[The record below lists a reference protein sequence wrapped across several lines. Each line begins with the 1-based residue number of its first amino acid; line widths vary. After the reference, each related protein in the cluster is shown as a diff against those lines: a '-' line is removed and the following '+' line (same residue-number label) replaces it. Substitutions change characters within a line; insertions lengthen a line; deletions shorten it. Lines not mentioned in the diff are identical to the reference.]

1 MTTTIPSANTSA
13 ASGAEALERQERVTF
28 VRVALAVYA
37 LLILYASW
45 YPFVGWHDIGV
56 APFAY
61 LSAPL
66 PHYWTVFD
74 VVTNILAYIPFGML
88 LVFALYPRL
97 RGLVVLFIAL
107 IAATLWSGT
116 MEAVQTYLPTRVSSN
131 LDLMTNV
138 GGAMIGAVIAQ
149 CSSNFFLGQGQL
161 RQLGTRWFS
170 REASRGL
177 IVVATW
183 PLAQI
188 YPQGYLFGHGQV
200 VPILSEWLTDWAGIS
215 VVPLM
220 WIWPDLQLSV
230 EQFWLAEIIIT
241 AFGLCGALLTLF
253 CLLRKKAPAWL
264 LAVLLIGAALAVKS
278 MSNALL
284 FQPENTFVWLTPGA
298 RGGLLLGLLM
308 LLAVHRVSPAHQR
321 RIAIIM
327 LLISFI
333 AVNLIIPNPY
343 FVVTLQRWVQ
353 GKFLSFNGATQF
365 MSLLWPFLAMWFLLH
380 PVHRRRVA
388 AVS

>member
-1 MTTTIPSANTSA
+1 MTSTMTPIPSDADSIER
-13 ASGAEALERQERVTF
+13 AERMTF
-28 VRVALAVYA
+28 VRVALVVYA

-45 YPFVGWHDIGV
+45 YPFIGWHDMGV
-56 APFAY
+56 APLAY
-61 LSAPL
+61 LTAPL

-74 VVTNILAYIPFGML
+74 VGTNILAYIPFGML
-88 LVFALYPRL
+88 LVYALYPRL
-97 RGLVVLFIAL
+97 RGILVLLVAL
-107 IAATLWSGT
+107 VAATLWSGT

-149 CSSNFFLGQGQL
+149 CSSNFFLGQGRL
-161 RQLGTRWFS
+161 RQLGMRWFS
-170 REASRGL
+170 RDASRGL

-188 YPQGYLFGHGQV
+188 YPQGYLFGHGQL
-200 VPILSEWLTDWAGIS
+200 VPILSNWLTDWAGIS

-230 EQFWLAEIIIT
+230 EQFWLAEVIIT
-241 AFGLCGALLTLF
+241 AFGLCGAVLTLF

-264 LAVLLIGAALAVKS
+264 LAVLLVSAALAVKS
-278 MSNALL
+278 LSNALL

-308 LLAVHRVSPAHQR
+308 LFAVHRVSPAHQR
-321 RIAIIM
+321 RIAIVM
-327 LLISFI
+327 LLISFVT
-333 AVNLIIPNPY
+333 VNLIIPNPY

-380 PVHRRRVA
+380 PVHRRRAA
-388 AVS
+388 AVP

>member
-1 MTTTIPSANTSA
+1 M
-13 ASGAEALERQERVTF
+13 TF

-37 LLILYASW
+37 LLIMYASW

-61 LSAPL
+61 LTAPL

-74 VVTNILAYIPFGML
+74 IVTNILAYLPFGML

-97 RGLVVLFIAL
+97 RGAVVLLITL

-149 CSSNFFLGQGQL
+149 GTSTFFLGQGQL
-161 RQLGTRWFS
+161 RHLSTRWFS
-170 REASRGL
+170 HEAGRGL

-188 YPQGYLFGHGQV
+188 YPQGYLFGHGQL

-241 AFGLCGALLTLF
+241 AFGLCGAVLTLF
-253 CLLRKKAPAWL
+253 CLLRRKAPAWL
-264 LAVLLIGAALAVKS
+264 LAVLLIGTALAVKS

-308 LLAVHRVSPAHQR
+308 LFAVHRVSPAHQR
-321 RIAIIM
+321 RIAIVM

-380 PVHRRRVA
+380 PAHRRRVA

>member
-1 MTTTIPSANTSA
+1 MTSPLVA
-13 ASGAEALERQERVTF
+13 AEQVEPRESLTF

-45 YPFVGWHDIGV
+45 YPFSGWRSIGV
-56 APFAY
+56 GPFSY
-61 LSAPL
+61 LTAPL
-66 PHYWTVFD
+66 PRYWTLFD
-74 VVTNILAYIPFGML
+74 IVTNILAYIPFGML
-88 LVFALYPRL
+88 LVFAVYPRV
-97 RGLVVLFIAL
+97 RGIVVLLLAL
-107 IAATLWSGT
+107 IASTLWSGT
-116 MEAVQTYLPTRVSSN
+116 MEAVQTFLPTRVSSN
-131 LDLMTNV
+131 LDLLTNV
-138 GGAMIGAVIAQ
+138 GGAMIGAVIGQ
-149 CSSNFFLGQGQL
+149 CSSNFFLGRGRL
-161 RQLGTRWFS
+161 RQLGVSWFS

-200 VPILSEWLTDWAGIS
+200 VPILSEWLTDWAGVS

-220 WIWPDLQLSV
+220 WIWPDMQLSV
-230 EQFWLAEIIIT
+230 DQFWLAEIIIT
-241 AFGLCGALLTLF
+241 AFGLCGAVMTLF
-253 CLLRKKAPAWL
+253 CLLRKKAPAWS
-264 LAVLLIGAALAVKS
+264 LALVLIGAALAVKS
-278 MSNALL
+278 MANALL
-284 FQPENTFVWLTPGA
+284 FEPENTFAWLTPGA

-308 LLAVHRVSPAHQR
+308 LVAVRRVAPAQQR
-321 RIAIIM
+321 RMAIAM

-333 AVNLIIPNPY
+333 AVNLILPNPY

-365 MSLLWPFLAMWFLLH
+365 MSLLWPFLAMWFLMH
-380 PVHRRRVA
+380 PVHRRKST

>member
-1 MTTTIPSANTSA
+1 MIRDENTSA
-13 ASGAEALERQERVTF
+13 VIDAKESATF
-28 VRVALAVYA
+28 VRVALAIYA

-45 YPFVGWHDIGV
+45 YPFTGWHSIGV
-56 APFAY
+56 APLSY
-61 LSAPL
+61 LTAPL
-66 PHYWTVFD
+66 PRYWTVFD
-74 VVTNILAYIPFGML
+74 VVTNILAYIPLGTL
-88 LVFALYPRL
+88 LVFALYPRF
-97 RGLVVLFIAL
+97 RGIIVLLMALVAS
-107 IAATLWSGT
+107 TLWSGT
-116 MEAVQTYLPTRVSSN
+116 MEAIQTFLPTRVSSN

-138 GGAMIGAVIAQ
+138 AGAMIGAVIGQ
-149 CSSNFFLGQGQL
+149 TSSHFFLGRGRLKQVG
-161 RQLGTRWFS
+161 GRWFS

-188 YPQGYLFGHGQV
+188 YPQGYLFGHGQI
-200 VPILSEWLTDWAGIS
+200 VPIVSEWLTDWAGVS

-230 EQFWLAEIIIT
+230 DQFWLAEIIIT
-241 AFGLCGALLTLF
+241 AFGLCGAVMTLL
-253 CLLRKKAPAWL
+253 CLLRKKAPAWS
-264 LAVLLIGAALAVKS
+264 LALLLIVAALAVKS
-278 MSNALL
+278 MASALL
-284 FQPENTFVWLTPGA
+284 FEPENMFVWLTPGA
-298 RGGLLLGLLM
+298 RGGLLLGVLM
-308 LLAVHRVSPAHQR
+308 LIAVRRVSPTRQR
-321 RIAIIM
+321 HMAIAM

-365 MSLLWPFLAMWFLLH
+365 MSLLWPFLAMWFLMH
-380 PVHRRRVA
+380 PVHRRRPA